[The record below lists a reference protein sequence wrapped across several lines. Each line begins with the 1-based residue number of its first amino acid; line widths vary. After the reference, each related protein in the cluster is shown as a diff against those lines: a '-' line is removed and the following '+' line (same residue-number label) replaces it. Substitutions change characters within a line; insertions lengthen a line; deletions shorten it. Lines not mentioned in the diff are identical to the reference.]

1 MTFFQAF
8 FWRIVPK
15 KGSNNA
21 LKCGLKYDFFGQK
34 RQKSHN
40 FSFKKYRRYWILRI
54 RDSRLLDTV
63 KTSEISFS
71 RILMINILR
80 LDYKCK
86 KAREQVVHEL
96 GTLFPCIGSTFLD
109 SKKVTSKQR
118 QDKSGVHDVIMII
131 EQPTTG
137 LDWYWL
143 ILCVLTIDA
152 QGSTM

>member
-96 GTLFPCIGSTFLD
+96 GTLFPCIGSTFLFFFD
-109 SKKVTSKQR
+109 LWQQQHIQKIISMPDIKLNPKQR
-118 QDKSGVHDVIMII
+118 PSK
-131 EQPTTG
+131 PP
-137 LDWYWL
+137 
-143 ILCVLTIDA
+143 VLAT
-152 QGSTM
+152 